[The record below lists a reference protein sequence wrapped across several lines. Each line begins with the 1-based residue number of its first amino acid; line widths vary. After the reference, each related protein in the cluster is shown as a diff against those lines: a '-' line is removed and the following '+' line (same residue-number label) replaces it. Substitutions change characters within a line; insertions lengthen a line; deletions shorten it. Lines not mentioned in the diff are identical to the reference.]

1 VSTRR
6 PGDKHAACAQRV
18 LPTHTFAAPPAQLDV
33 VLVPGGA
40 GCLDA
45 NEDAL
50 AFLRE
55 AYPRL
60 KAIITVCTGSLV
72 LAHTGLLDGR
82 RATTNKAYF
91 SFVAEQ
97 RKAVQWQPVARWVAD
112 GNIWTASG
120 VAAGMDCMLAFI
132 AQEYGL
138 AMAEKIM
145 NIAEYD
151 WHRDAAWDPFAV
163 VHKVEQA

>member
-6 PGDKHAACAQRV
+6 PGEYVACAQHV
-18 LPTHTFAAPPAQLDV
+18 LPTHTFAAPPPQLDV
-33 VLVPGGA
+33 ILVPGGA
-40 GCLDA
+40 GDRDR

-50 AFLRE
+50 AFLRDV
-55 AYPRL
+55 YPRL

-72 LAHTGLLDGR
+72 LARTGLLDGR
-82 RATTNKAYF
+82 RATSNKAYF
-91 SFVAEQ
+91 SVVADEC
-97 RKAVQWQPVARWVAD
+97 KTVQWQPVARWVVD

-151 WHRDAAWDPFAV
+151 WHRDAAWDPFAS
-163 VHKVEQA
+163 VHKVQQI